1 LKCSAP
7 AISMN
12 SRTSWSVLPGEE
24 IMSKKRRIDTEAV
37 KAISD
42 EISATLRASPLDIG
56 VRLKV
61 LHQRLDRAWA

>member
-1 LKCSAP
+1 
-7 AISMN
+7 M
-12 SRTSWSVLPGEE
+12 PGEE